1 METEIW
7 KYYLVKILH
16 AVHNPHFSMATCHYT
31 NSKFK
36 IKLKKK
42 IKNTIGGRRENYM
55 GDPTKPT
62 TPCKLI

>member
-1 METEIW
+1 METEIC

-36 IKLKKK
+36 IKFKKK
-42 IKNTIGGRRENYM
+42 TLLVEEGKIIGGGLQNQQHHAS
-55 GDPTKPT
+55 
-62 TPCKLI
+62 

>member
-42 IKNTIGGRRENYM
+42 KTLSVEEGKIIWGTLQNQQHHAS
-55 GDPTKPT
+55 
-62 TPCKLI
+62 